1 MGDRNDELL
10 AIVTEFKY
18 GNVDIIVVFNV
29 ERKIQLMYI
38 QGGDDL
44 SLSLSLVWARPK
56 EEFQWIDIVR
66 PCAQSGLRHAHTFCG
81 LPFRCQSVNAGI
93 LKLMMMII
101 CICVWLRIL

>member
-56 EEFQWIDIVR
+56 EEFQ
-66 PCAQSGLRHAHTFCG
+66 
-81 LPFRCQSVNAGI
+81 
-93 LKLMMMII
+93 
-101 CICVWLRIL
+101 

>member
-18 GNVDIIVVFNV
+18 GNVDIIVVFNI

-56 EEFQWIDIVR
+56 EEFQ
-66 PCAQSGLRHAHTFCG
+66 
-81 LPFRCQSVNAGI
+81 
-93 LKLMMMII
+93 
-101 CICVWLRIL
+101 